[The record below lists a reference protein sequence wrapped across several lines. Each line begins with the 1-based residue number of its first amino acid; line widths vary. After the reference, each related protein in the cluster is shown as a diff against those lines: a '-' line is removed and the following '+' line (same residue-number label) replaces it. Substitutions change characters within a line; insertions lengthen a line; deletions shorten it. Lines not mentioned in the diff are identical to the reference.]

1 MSGRRPVAW
10 MLPRAKCLEP
20 LMRTRVLFALY
31 SFLPPQTKFHSLCSW
46 PINYECNAMGWPGL
60 WPMLCASSPAS
71 RAVVRGHP
79 LSCLYSVFTVNKELL
94 SPKHQQQKRW
104 RALRPPRVV
113 FVLGRVN
120 SLTSGQ
126 KKAKQSLSWLWQLIL
141 SLICGSSNSRL
152 LFFFIF
158 SDVRALFKK
167 VTTRLLATYSLTPG

>member
-1 MSGRRPVAW
+1 LSGRRPVAW

-60 WPMLCASSPAS
+60 WPMLYASSPAS

-126 KKAKQSLSWLWQLIL
+126 KKRKAISLMAVAPHLISYL
-141 SLICGSSNSRL
+141 CGSSNSRL
-152 LFFFIF
+152 LSLFFQM
-158 SDVRALFKK
+158 SELYLK
-167 VTTRLLATYSLTPG
+167 RLQRVYWLPIR